1 MVLGDKLRTLRKQY
15 HYSQKDIAERL
26 GVTSNS
32 VSKFENDTMTPSF
45 QNMIQFALIYNV
57 SLDYLVGLD
66 KNSYLYLYEFNDE
79 QRAIL
84 LQFIQDLKE
93 KFDYNKKM
101 RLTSVLL
108 SIAFFCCPM
117 EILTRLS
124 MP

>member
-1 MVLGDKLRTLRKQY
+1 MIDFTIYGLGDKLRTLRKQY

-93 KFDYNKKM
+93 KFDYNKK
-101 RLTSVLL
+101 
-108 SIAFFCCPM
+108 CD
-117 EILTRLS
+117 
-124 MP
+124 